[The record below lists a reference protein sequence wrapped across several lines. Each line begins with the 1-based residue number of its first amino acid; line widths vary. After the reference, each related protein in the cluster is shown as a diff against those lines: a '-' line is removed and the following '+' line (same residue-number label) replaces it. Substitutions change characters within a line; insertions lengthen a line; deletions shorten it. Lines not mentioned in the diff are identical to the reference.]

1 MTQANPAHATVTAAL
16 AKLDAWRLL
25 NNNGVAPTHKRQLI
39 TDIVKTVIT
48 VDGTFDRDTLGGGGW
63 VEFGTRGVE
72 LALTN
77 FDAQL
82 RNPDFNWG
90 NEASRRTL
98 IITTVD
104 RVVNDLRDSDA
115 LLTIFGIAKAS
126 YEPTWIDANDDFIED
141 ALQAPQA
148 LLAPAI
154 SGTAAEGNT
163 LTVSNGTWTG
173 PTPSYTYEWF
183 RDGALIEGET
193 SATYDLIETVD
204 ADPEAEPPVEAVE
217 GDAGK
222 TIQARVT
229 ATNDIGATSAF
240 APAVVVAE
248 LA

>member
-16 AKLDAWRLL
+16 AKLDAGRLL

-48 VDGTFDRDTLGGGGW
+48 VDGTFDRDTLGGGW

-90 NEASRRTL
+90 DEASRRTL

-104 RVVNDLRDSDA
+104 RVYNDIRDNDT

-126 YEPTWIDANDDFIED
+126 YDMTWVDANDDFIED

-154 SGTAAEGNT
+154 TGTAEEGET

-183 RDGALIEGET
+183 RDGVLIEGET
-193 SATYDLIETVD
+193 GNTYDLIETVA

-240 APAVVVAE
+240 APAVEIAE
-248 LA
+248 LV